1 MYKRLTAEENK
12 KKPLSQKEKGLPT
25 FYQLVR
31 RGSVWGEGG
40 GIALHLFLINS
51 LLHF

>member
-40 GIALHLFLINS
+40 YSTTFIFN
-51 LLHF
+51 